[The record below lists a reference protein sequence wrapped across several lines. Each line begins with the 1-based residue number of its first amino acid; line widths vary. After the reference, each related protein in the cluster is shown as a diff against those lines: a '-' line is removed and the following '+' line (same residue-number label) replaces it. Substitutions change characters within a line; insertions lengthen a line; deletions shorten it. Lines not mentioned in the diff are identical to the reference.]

1 MLTRVFSAAIQGVDA
16 LEVEIE
22 VNTGAGEPKIIVVG
36 LPDTAVKE
44 SKDRVTT
51 AIANSGFKWPR
62 ERTTINLAPADIK
75 KEGPSFDLPIAIG
88 MVAAARREEIP
99 RLERCLVAG
108 ELALTGEIRP
118 VKGALP
124 IAIEARERGKKAV
137 LLPAANAPEAAIVE
151 GIDVYGV
158 KNLREAYEFL
168 IRKTD
173 LSPVPGNAASRLAAG
188 REEDVDFSEVKGQFQ
203 VKRAIEVAVAGNHNL
218 LLLWTINPVFAPVR
232 DLERGPSWQPPHRP
246 CSFPTRRAR
255 TTLLPRC

>member
-1 MLTRVFSAAIQGVDA
+1 MLTRVFSAAIQGIDA

-22 VNTGAGEPKIIVVG
+22 VNTGAGEPKIVVVG

-51 AIANSGFKWPR
+51 AIANSAFRWPR

-88 MVAAARREEIP
+88 MVAAALRVELP
-99 RLERCLVAG
+99 RLERCLVVG

-124 IAIEARERGKKAV
+124 IALEARNRGKKAV
-137 LLPAANAPEAAIVE
+137 VLPSANAPEAAIVE

-158 KNLREAYEFL
+158 RNLREAYEFL
-168 IRKTD
+168 SKQKD
-173 LSPVPGNAASRLAAG
+173 LLPVPGNAAARNPAARNPEWVSELVIEFFIAGKPFFACLSQQLASVMVEPNTPCNKRAGSFGRRWRCRRCAG
-188 REEDVDFSEVKGQFQ
+188 R
-203 VKRAIEVAVAGNHNL
+203 R
-218 LLLWTINPVFAPVR
+218 W
-232 DLERGPSWQPPHRP
+232 
-246 CSFPTRRAR
+246 
-255 TTLLPRC
+255 